1 MAAQHSFFTNLAHV
15 PPSVLKTC
23 TKMTAPL
30 AVAAR
35 STADWHAA
43 ILVGYTV
50 FQNVVDNRG
59 GVLTADRQ
67 QRSLSYDSPPPES
80 P

>member
-1 MAAQHSFFTNLAHV
+1 MAAHLE
-15 PPSVLKTC
+15 
-23 TKMTAPL
+23 
-30 AVAAR
+30 VAAR

-59 GVLTADRQ
+59 GVLTADLQ